1 MRAPVSFRGVYNQ
14 VNRLCSESASTGPP
28 IPTTPLDSGL
38 RRSDYWR
45 RHQHRN
51 ATHRREH
58 DRHHRGH
65 RAGAERH
72 VRHLRPGR
80 RRRALLPRRRAPR
93 AILRQAVGEPRAG
106 PAPQRAAQR
115 RGRRRPG
122 GRRGVHREVRQRVL
136 LLLRRPGPVPSRP
149 QRRRVRFAGRL
160 QPASHPGGLPRAER
174 PREVPRVRTGR
185 GGRGG
190 QHRGRLRVLG
200 PGRTGTTAGSKTR
213 A

>member
-1 MRAPVSFRGVYNQ
+1 MHRGSIPCARPCPLEGCTIRSIAYVLNQ
-14 VNRLCSESASTGPP
+14 
-28 IPTTPLDSGL
+28 L
-38 RRSDYWR
+38 RRDLPSLPRRWTPPSPSDYWR

-106 PAPQRAAQR
+106 AGTSTRCSTPRTPPAWRSTRAYIEKFANACFYSY
-115 RGRRRPG
+115 G
-122 GRRGVHREVRQRVL
+122 
-136 LLLRRPGPVPSRP
+136 GPVPFPLDRNDGEYDSPVVFNPHHIRE
-149 QRRRVRFAGRL
+149 
-160 QPASHPGGLPRAER
+160 GLPRAER
-174 PREVPRVRTGR
+174 PREVPCVRTGR

-190 QHRGRLRVLG
+190 QHRGRLRVL
-200 PGRTGTTAGSKTR
+200 
-213 A
+213 